1 MFRQANI
8 NVLQGIVP
16 QIPSSAPQLEL
27 TPSGSITQP
36 AQKRARLETTSDQG
50 TCILFSEVRPS
61 PESKNCF
68 NYGLEFELHPQKY
81 VTRLIDAKT
90 EDDIFQAYG
99 KSDFIEAAY
108 ARSSWNKIMSARN
121 CFVKFESATGK
132 NFSSLLEQHVIKEF
146 IEWAIFRNEMSA
158 GTVEAYLHCIKIIH
172 RLKNSDGS
180 ASSSKIIKLL
190 LREAEFLEFYK
201 PPKSLERRV
210 MTLPLLRLI
219 GHEVAKC
226 DWSKHSKM
234 VVWAS
239 PCVGFFGSFRFGE
252 ILSKHE
258 DKFNP
263 HETLLGR
270 DIIFL
275 NDDSV

>member
-1 MFRQANI
+1 
-8 NVLQGIVP
+8 
-16 QIPSSAPQLEL
+16 
-27 TPSGSITQP
+27 
-36 AQKRARLETTSDQG
+36 
-50 TCILFSEVRPS
+50 
-61 PESKNCF
+61 
-68 NYGLEFELHPQKY
+68 
-81 VTRLIDAKT
+81 
-90 EDDIFQAYG
+90 
-99 KSDFIEAAY
+99 
-108 ARSSWNKIMSARN
+108 
-121 CFVKFESATGK
+121 
-132 NFSSLLEQHVIKEF
+132 
-146 IEWAIFRNEMSA
+146 MSA
-158 GTVEAYLHCIKIIH
+158 GTVEVYLHCIEIIH

-180 ASSSKIIKLL
+180 ACSSKITKLL
-190 LREAEFLEFYK
+190 LRGAEFLEFYK

-234 VVWAS
+234 VVRAS
-239 PCVGFFGSFRFGE
+239 LCVGFFGSFRFGE

-275 NDDSV
+275 NDDSVKILNKIPKSRKKSGEVISLFKFNYHNCCPVKALKKLKDLSKGSENDPVFKFSNNSLLTSKKLIGYIQFFWQSTLGKMQSYISAIRLEALSPVL